1 MRAMQFQQAGGAAL
15 VAKCDQ
21 ILAEDL
27 DPIWQVAQF
36 VGKADRLPKAAQIFA
51 ARRARADMGEFRIF
65 FRNIAVEVAAIPRL
79 QERGSGRH
87 DKPPLTDRLEPP
99 V

>member
-1 MRAMQFQQAGGAAL
+1 MRTMQFQQARGAAL
-15 VAKCDQ
+15 VTERNQ

-51 ARRARADMGEFRIF
+51 ARRARADTGEFRIF
-65 FRNIAVEVAAIPRL
+65 LRN
-79 QERGSGRH
+79 
-87 DKPPLTDRLEPP
+87 T
-99 V
+99 